1 MVEGLIGK
9 KIGMT
14 QIFREDGRVVPV
26 TVIQLGPC
34 VVVQKK
40 SMERDGYEAVQMG
53 LAEAQA
59 PRKVTK
65 PQRGHFLKAQVA
77 PTRMLKEFKASGAMD
92 DIQVG
97 QEITVDNV
105 FQVNEKVDV
114 VGKSKGKGFQGTMKR
129 HNFSGGGASHGSMS
143 HRAPGSIGASAYPS
157 RVLRGMRMSGHMGD
171 AGVTVKNLEVI
182 RIDSEKNIV
191 LLKGAVPGF
200 NGSYVLVKKK

>member
-53 LAEAQA
+53 LAEKQA

-77 PTRMLKEFKASGAMD
+77 PTRILKEFKASGAMD
-92 DIQVG
+92 DLQIG
-97 QEITVDNV
+97 QEITADSV

-114 VGKSKGKGFQGTMKR
+114 IGKSKGKGFQGTMKR
-129 HNFSGGGASHGSMS
+129 HNFGGGGASHGSMS